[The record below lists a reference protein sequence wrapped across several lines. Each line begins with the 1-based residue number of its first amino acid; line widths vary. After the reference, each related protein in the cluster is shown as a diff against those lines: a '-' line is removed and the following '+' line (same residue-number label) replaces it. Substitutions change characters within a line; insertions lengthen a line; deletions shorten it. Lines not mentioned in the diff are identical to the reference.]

1 MKEEAQQGQPAVA
14 INYDVELLHRREAH
28 AELERLGLLSR
39 STAEDLT
46 GSLMVFSPSATY
58 PTARLVWATPVPKG
72 RWSTFPRTRHASK
85 VTPSAVNSRPS
96 VCLSSYLLQGR
107 NVMLEINVAKGDAE
121 PGAPSVKKTAHT
133 LISHGGHIYIHAN
146 DISPHKLLD
155 SQDTRETMKLKR
167 ATNAR
172 VADFTSLIKET
183 TLRLPNDSEKSYD
196 TQADVLCVQPRRLLL
211 RITRYWPIRSDQSLI
226 YNMSKRFDAFFATIR
241 QPLLTALD
249 ADKCKQMIHQLVGL
263 RESKERLTEGSSASR
278 LLREVHSRDEQ
289 LQICFAELA
298 RHLGNYANHSEQ
310 HAEVFLFFLQS
321 TGLERAVRFPN
332 PDVMVMDRTRSK
344 TQDAG
349 SPSFSAPST
358 STTSTAASETKNPS
372 RSESPLS
379 KKPRKACYLW
389 KPNET
394 LNLYDYL
401 MEKEE
406 RHHRS
411 HYVDFVGR
419 VKAGNRPAH
428 LYPNLESTAAGS
440 AKQE

>member
-1 MKEEAQQGQPAVA
+1 
-14 INYDVELLHRREAH
+14 LLHRREAH

-39 STAEDLT
+39 STAEGAFLIPRSMPRISRHICHLLADLT

-249 ADKCKQMIHQLVGL
+249 ADKCKQRACTAANISALCLLSCTNGTPAWKAYGEQPANLRVERRRRYVGCRHLIAKCPKSLGAL
-263 RESKERLTEGSSASR
+263 RRVDRETDVQPRHTTDGVLPADLATFSASIF
-278 LLREVHSRDEQ
+278 LRWHVWSVDHGAEPVVE
-289 LQICFAELA
+289 FAA
-298 RHLGNYANHSEQ
+298 DA
-310 HAEVFLFFLQS
+310 
-321 TGLERAVRFPN
+321 
-332 PDVMVMDRTRSK
+332 
-344 TQDAG
+344 DAG
-349 SPSFSAPST
+349 SFGAMKHIRNLL
-358 STTSTAASETKNPS
+358 AY
-372 RSESPLS
+372 RSL
-379 KKPRKACYLW
+379 
-389 KPNET
+389 
-394 LNLYDYL
+394 
-401 MEKEE
+401 
-406 RHHRS
+406 
-411 HYVDFVGR
+411 
-419 VKAGNRPAH
+419 PAH
-428 LYPNLESTAAGS
+428 TPVESLTS
-440 AKQE
+440 WLW